1 MIDAWGG
8 WKLFQ
13 ELLSILNRIAQ
24 KYNVSIA
31 NIATQ
36 YILDKSAVAA
46 VIIGVR
52 LGIVDHIN
60 NNSQVFTFSL
70 DKWDYADIDSVYTKS
85 NTYLI

>member
-1 MIDAWGG
+1 MHGVDGNC
-8 WKLFQ
+8 F

-36 YILDKSAVAA
+36 YILDKSPVAA

-70 DKWDYADIDSVYTKS
+70 DK
-85 NTYLI
+85 

>member
-1 MIDAWGG
+1 MITLMITL
-8 WKLFQ
+8 LF
-13 ELLSILNRIAQ
+13 S
-24 KYNVSIA
+24 Y
-31 NIATQ
+31 TQ

-70 DKWDYADIDSVYTKS
+70 DK
-85 NTYLI
+85 

>member
-1 MIDAWGG
+1 MHGVDGNC
-8 WKLFQ
+8 F

-70 DKWDYADIDSVYTKS
+70 DK
-85 NTYLI
+85 